1 MEETTSTWLMDLKIP
16 RHIAIIMDG
25 NGRWAQKKGAAR
37 IYGHRNA
44 ITAVRESTEYCAEKG
59 VDYLTL
65 YAFSTENWGRPKFEV
80 EGLMSL
86 LVKTINN
93 ELSTLMDN
101 NVSLASIG
109 DTSMLPSQTREKLHQ
124 AIEVTS
130 ENDGLRLV
138 LALNY
143 SGRWDLENA
152 MKLIAEE
159 VEAGK
164 LSSKDISTEIINS
177 KLSTAGMIE
186 PELIIRTSG
195 EQRISNFYL
204 WQAAYSEF
212 YFTNVLW
219 PDFRK
224 QHMEEALTEYSH
236 RERRFGKTA
245 EQLVSK

>member
-1 MEETTSTWLMDLKIP
+1 MEHKLP

-44 ITAVRESTEYCAEKG
+44 ITAVRECTEYCAEKG
-59 VDYLTL
+59 IEILTL
-65 YAFSTENWGRPKFEV
+65 YAFSTENWGRPKYEV

-101 NVSLASIG
+101 DVRLESIG
-109 DTSMLPSQTREKLHQ
+109 DLSKLPALTQKKLEQ
-124 AIEVTS
+124 AKKLTA
-130 ENDGLRLV
+130 ENSRMRLV

-143 SGRWDLENA
+143 SGRWDLSQA
-152 MKLIAEE
+152 MLKI
-159 VEAGK
+159 GK
-164 LSSKDISTEIINS
+164 LVKDSKIEPQQINEELIDQH
-177 KLSTAGMIE
+177 LSTSSMVE

-195 EQRISNFYL
+195 EQRLSNFYL
-204 WQAAYSEF
+204 WQSAYSEF
-212 YFTNVLW
+212 YFTDILW

-224 QHMEEALTEYSH
+224 GNLDEALSAYAN
-236 RERRFGKTA
+236 RERRFGKTG
-245 EQLVSK
+245 EQVVSR